1 MPRTRSICL
10 SVAAFVT
17 LTSSALAATFDFAA
31 VINSD
36 QEIPASN
43 SPATG
48 TATGTYDDV
57 ANTFSFSW
65 SITGLVGAPASPGA
79 HIHAGFA
86 GENGPIVFGFND
98 PDGTWDPSGS
108 ATWSGL
114 NADEVTRL
122 FDGGFYL
129 NFHTD
134 QFQPGEVRGQI
145 LLVPSAGVSAAML
158 SAMGIVG
165 IRRRR

>member
-1 MPRTRSICL
+1 MHFTRFL
-10 SVAAFVT
+10 TVATA
-17 LTSSALAATFDFAA
+17 SALTGAGAFAATFDFAA
-31 VINSD
+31 VINGD
-36 QEIPASN
+36 QEVPASG

-48 TATGTYDDV
+48 SATGVYDDV

-65 SITGLVGAPASPGA
+65 MITGLTGVPAAPGA

-86 GENGPIVFGFND
+86 GENGPIVFGFNE
-98 PDGTWDPSGS
+98 PDGTWSPSGS

-114 NADEVTRL
+114 TGAEVTRL

-134 QFQPGEVRGQI
+134 DFPAGEVRGQI
-145 LLVPSAGVSAAML
+145 LLVPSAGAGAAML
-158 SAMGIVG
+158 TAISVVG
-165 IRRRR
+165 VRRRR